1 MKNLSHRELNQPVC
15 EINLIVDYLDITLN
29 HAAKLLS
36 TFMSFDSDENGN
48 AITDTSLNFE
58 ALDELAFAVKKISSK
73 ADVLQNK
80 VSELKKVICK

>member
-15 EINLIVDYLDITLN
+15 EINLVMDYLDITLN
-29 HAAKLLS
+29 HASKLLG
-36 TFMSFDSDENGN
+36 TFMSFDSEENGN

-73 ADVLQNK
+73 ADILQNK
-80 VSELKKVICK
+80 VVALKNSLK